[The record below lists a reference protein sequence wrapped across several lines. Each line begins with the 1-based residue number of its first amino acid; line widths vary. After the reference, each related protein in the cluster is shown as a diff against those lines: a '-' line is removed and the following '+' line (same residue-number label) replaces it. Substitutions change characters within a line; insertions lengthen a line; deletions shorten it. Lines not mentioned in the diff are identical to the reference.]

1 MDLFSSPILSLNTS
15 SEEEEDLA
23 ALGSLS
29 NIGQIEVKIGYA
41 VIVKENQTPTPVQ
54 VPTEQ
59 KVNEKAKKGIDHQ
72 TRCVGS
78 RLKSF
83 MVLTSSRLLDLAKP
97 VSNAIWALCIQNKS
111 ERMLFGSAFDIG
123 P

>member
-1 MDLFSSPILSLNTS
+1 MNDYFTFPILSLNTS

-72 TRCVGS
+72 TRCVE
-78 RLKSF
+78 
-83 MVLTSSRLLDLAKP
+83 A
-97 VSNAIWALCIQNKS
+97 A
-111 ERMLFGSAFDIG
+111 
-123 P
+123 